1 MKKLISAMLCL
12 AILVGVLAFAG
23 CKQKNNDETTVPPD
37 TDAAIDN
44 IIGDGTEPALED
56 TTQSAQ
62 PGQPVQPTKPASKK
76 PASTTQKPAQTVKP
90 APTPNTTTPQ
100 VEKPSAW
107 KKAGTYTCDK
117 DITAGIYYIKSNGNN
132 CRVILTKGDKKVE
145 FYPLSYGLFVE
156 MRKGYVLK
164 IENGEFISEREL
176 KPMTSSNGVYKLG
189 TYRIGED
196 IPAGEYVIGEFGN
209 TDFSILNSVDFL
221 SGNNYAITY
230 RGLRVYVKLEAGD
243 YIIFNKDTKVVK
255 AKDRTGSYDEK
266 DKSYG
271 GGTYLVGANQ
281 DMKAGKYVL
290 VPTDDGNGYST
301 GAAHIKFS
309 QITGELN
316 VKKDKSIIIELKDGE
331 FISFE
336 GFKLVEYVEPAP
348 NPDPNPDPNPNP
360 NPNPNPDP
368 NPNPNPDGNNGG
380 DNNKPDNNGG
390 DNNKPDNNGGDN
402 NKPDNNAGGNKA
414 DENKS

>member
-12 AILVGVLAFAG
+12 AILVGVLALAG

-44 IIGDGTEPALED
+44 IIGDDTEPALED

-62 PGQPVQPTKPASKK
+62 PAQSVRPAQQVLPTKPASKK

-243 YIIFNKDTKVVK
+243 DIIFNKDTKVVK

-348 NPDPNPDPNPNP
+348 TEPSSEPSSTPSGESSSESKSDADTPK
-360 NPNPNPDP
+360 
-368 NPNPNPDGNNGG
+368 NNEA
-380 DNNKPDNNGG
+380 
-390 DNNKPDNNGGDN
+390 GDN

>member
-44 IIGDGTEPALED
+44 IIGDDTEPALED

-62 PGQPVQPTKPASKK
+62 PAQSVRPAQQVLPTKPASKK

-348 NPDPNPDPNPNP
+348 TEPSSEPSSTPSGESSSESKSDADTPK
-360 NPNPNPDP
+360 
-368 NPNPNPDGNNGG
+368 NNEAG
-380 DNNKPDNNGG
+380 DNNKPN
-390 DNNKPDNNGGDN
+390 
-402 NKPDNNAGGNKA
+402 NNAGDDKA
-414 DENKS
+414 NENKS